1 MTKPSDALH
10 LHRDAVRRIVADHR
24 GSNPRVFGSALR
36 GTDTDT
42 SDLDLLI
49 DPTPHTTLFD
59 IGAMRLALRREL
71 GVAVDV
77 LTPDGLPESF
87 REGVVAS
94 AVPV

>member
-1 MTKPSDALH
+1 MPKPSDALR

-36 GTDTDT
+36 GDDTAA

-49 DPTPHTTLFD
+49 DPMPDTTLFD

-77 LTPDGLPESF
+77 LTPAGLPDSF
-87 REGVVAS
+87 RADVVAA

>member
-1 MTKPSDALH
+1 MTKPSHALQQ
-10 LHRDAVRRIVADHR
+10 HRDAVRRIVADHR
-24 GSNPRVFGSALR
+24 GSNPRVFGSALH

-49 DPTPHTTLFD
+49 DPLPDTTLFD

-87 REGVVAS
+87 RAGVVAA